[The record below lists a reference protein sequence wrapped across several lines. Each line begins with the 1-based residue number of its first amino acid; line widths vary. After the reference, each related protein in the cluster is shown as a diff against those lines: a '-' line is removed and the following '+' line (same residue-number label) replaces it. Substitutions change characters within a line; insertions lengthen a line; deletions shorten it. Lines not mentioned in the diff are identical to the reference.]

1 MHCFKKIIL
10 QWPLLKVK
18 KIWTTQGLYEIFYYI
33 IITCYC
39 YLLPCLAVSSTPG
52 QNIIENSVPSPA
64 THPIPSPVPNEEST
78 WAQRLEIFVSCLE
91 SLVSCVVDV
100 VSLFCFI
107 FSGDSEIRFYNI
119 CGCALIY
126 ENLISFKIKTSKA
139 KQLGAEYLYNKSI
152 VEISFGQ
159 LL

>member
-1 MHCFKKIIL
+1 M
-10 QWPLLKVK
+10 LLLSA
-18 KIWTTQGLYEIFYYI
+18 TMPCCQLYPRSKYHR
-33 IITCYC
+33 
-39 YLLPCLAVSSTPG
+39 
-52 QNIIENSVPSPA
+52 NSVSSPA
-64 THPIPSPVPNEEST
+64 TQPIPSPVPNEEST

-100 VSLFCFI
+100 VSLFCFF
-107 FSGDSEIRFYNI
+107 FSGDSEISFYNI

-126 ENLISFKIKTSKA
+126 ENLISLKIQTSKA

-152 VEISFGQ
+152 VEISFDQ